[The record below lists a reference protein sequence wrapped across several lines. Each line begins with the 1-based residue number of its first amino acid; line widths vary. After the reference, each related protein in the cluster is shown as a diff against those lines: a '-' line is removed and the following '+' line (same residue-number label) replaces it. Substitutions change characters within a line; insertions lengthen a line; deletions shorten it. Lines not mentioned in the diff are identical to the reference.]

1 MDFEKELQRL
11 AEQYTQEGYF
21 VLTHPD
27 ADHLPGFAAAF
38 SPQII
43 AKRADEN
50 VIVEVKR
57 DRADLE
63 SDPNVPVQAGITNA
77 QPGWRYDLVILS
89 EGDPF
94 RRISREARE
103 PTPDEIIAQ
112 LAQVDQMLREGDIP
126 AASVFAWASLEAAM
140 RQAASDAELH
150 MPRQT
155 TGELLRTLYGNG
167 LFTREQFDR
176 LTRSYRLR
184 TEIVHGLIPLAIE
197 AASVQPVVDA
207 TKYLLAWKP
216 DVRGVA
222 G

>member
-1 MDFEKELQRL
+1 MSSNSRSDDMDFEKELQRL

-140 RQAASDAELH
+140 RQAHASE
-150 MPRQT
+150 RI
-155 TGELLRTLYGNG
+155 G
-167 LFTREQFDR
+167 
-176 LTRSYRLR
+176 
-184 TEIVHGLIPLAIE
+184 
-197 AASVQPVVDA
+197 
-207 TKYLLAWKP
+207 
-216 DVRGVA
+216 A